1 MCDAAVAGFSIVG
14 DLISYTLAEG
24 LQEIEGWLD
33 FGQAT
38 EDLDTLENDIF
49 NGGTTL
55 TMGGRQNIISVLS
68 RRLADFLELAAE
80 VKTWWTGALSQA
92 DMEAQ
97 DFVQRAA
104 ELCRAQPLVDQWQIG
119 DSLVEEIEA
128 FVQRAVGGGT
138 GDISHE
144 AAGNFGLLSE
154 AVDECMRQARE
165 MAATLGDLTAESH
178 ALGEVVASQPLV
190 RT

>member
-1 MCDAAVAGFSIVG
+1 MCDAGVAGFSIVG

-68 RRLADFLELAAE
+68 RRLAAFL
-80 VKTWWTGALSQA
+80 
-92 DMEAQ
+92 
-97 DFVQRAA
+97 
-104 ELCRAQPLVDQWQIG
+104 
-119 DSLVEEIEA
+119 
-128 FVQRAVGGGT
+128 
-138 GDISHE
+138 
-144 AAGNFGLLSE
+144 
-154 AVDECMRQARE
+154 
-165 MAATLGDLTAESH
+165 
-178 ALGEVVASQPLV
+178 
-190 RT
+190 